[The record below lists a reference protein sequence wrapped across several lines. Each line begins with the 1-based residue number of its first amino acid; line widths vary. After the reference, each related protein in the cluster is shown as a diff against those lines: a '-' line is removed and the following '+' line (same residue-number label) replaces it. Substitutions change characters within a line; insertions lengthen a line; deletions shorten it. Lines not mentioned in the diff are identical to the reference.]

1 MVITLGANMKF
12 YFQENIVTTSDVE
25 LQNLTELTSE
35 QIAFYELHKPNVSV
49 EEILNCELN
58 PVPVPSLSELK
69 AEKLN
74 ELNAYF
80 GAIFAAGYEDT
91 ETGWKLFCGESNVI
105 DYALLLLAITKKADE
120 AEVKIGTFTGWQT
133 STKAVVMPLIDRYTE
148 YMLPCTTT
156 YRETKTNIE
165 YAPDE
170 ATLDLIQW

>member
-1 MVITLGANMKF
+1 MKYFRIGNINFAENELPDNANF
-12 YFQENIVTTSDVE
+12 PDFVE
-25 LQNLTELTSE
+25 LTKAKYDFAIANPNATLQEIQDMELV
-35 QIAFYELHKPNVSV
+35 LH
-49 EEILNCELN
+49 
-58 PVPVPSLSELK
+58 VPTLDELK

-74 ELNAYF
+74 ALNTHF
-80 GAIFAAGYEDT
+80 GTIFAGGYYDT
-91 ETGWKLFCGESNVI
+91 ETGWTLFCGESNVI

-120 AEVKIGTFTGWQT
+120 AEVKIGTYTGWQT

-148 YMLPCTTT
+148 YMLPYTTT